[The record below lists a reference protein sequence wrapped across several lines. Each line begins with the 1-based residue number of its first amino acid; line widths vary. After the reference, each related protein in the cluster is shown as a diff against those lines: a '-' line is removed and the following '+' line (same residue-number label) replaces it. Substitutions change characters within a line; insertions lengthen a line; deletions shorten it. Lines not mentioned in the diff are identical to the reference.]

1 MKRYVGKSSRATKK
15 SAANAARD
23 PAWYG
28 SSEEH
33 SRAAKRGVRR
43 KKAAKAAASVR
54 SKQGWLTR
62 YQEEVSAIRAK
73 RRQTRKDVQRLKELA
88 AKIREQKASLSHK
101 RPLKKKRPPPAVTKP
116 ARKVPR
122 KPTRREL
129 ALAEQARQEAKRE
142 RAKRRRRELAEARRL
157 ERERLAFE
165 EAERAER
172 AATRRR
178 ERAEARRLERERL
191 EQAEAERKERER
203 AQLEELERLR
213 KFEQTELQR
222 RQQAT
227 LDAAA
232 MLDELKK
239 VYGNRVP
246 PEGEMIGI
254 ADRVDL
260 LLREI
265 YAIFHGSPEIF
276 AA

>member
-15 SAANAARD
+15 SAAKIARD

-62 YQEEVSAIRAK
+62 YQEEVSTIRAK
-73 RRQTRKDVQRLKELA
+73 RRQTRKDAQRLKELA
-88 AKIREQKASLSHK
+88 AKIREQKSSLSHK
-101 RPLKKKRPPPAVTKP
+101 RPPKKKRPPSVTKP

-142 RAKRRRRELAEARRL
+142 RAKRRRRELAETRRL
-157 ERERLAFE
+157 ERERLALE

-172 AATRRR
+172 ASIRRR

-191 EQAEAERKERER
+191 ARAEAERTERER

-254 ADRVDL
+254 ADRVNL